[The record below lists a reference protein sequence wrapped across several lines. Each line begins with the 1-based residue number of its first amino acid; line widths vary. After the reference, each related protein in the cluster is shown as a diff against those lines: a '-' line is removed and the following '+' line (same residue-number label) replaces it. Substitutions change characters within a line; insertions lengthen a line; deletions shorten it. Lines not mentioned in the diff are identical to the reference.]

1 MEKLKNSHKGGVVRK
16 FRTRGGVVRI
26 WHNTRTTQGVVRIFR
41 TRHYSPALCKFETR
55 SNGENFWLLRVGN
68 AG

>member
-1 MEKLKNSHKGGVVRK
+1 MEKLKIC
-16 FRTRGGVVRI
+16 TRG
-26 WHNTRTTQGVVRIFR
+26 GVVRIFR
-41 TRHYSPALCKFETR
+41 TRGVLCEFHTTLGVVRKFRTSTIHPPFCNFEAR